1 MNKLEILKQNLKA
14 RVEEIQNYQI
24 NIDNFERG
32 IKKIDEKYLDNQKMI
47 DFKNRLIELLEDN
60 RTEQLKAIII
70 HDVIQD
76 QIQEMEDQ

>member
-1 MNKLEILKQNLKA
+1 MDKLEILKQNLKA

>member
-60 RTEQLKAIII
+60 KTEQLKAIII